1 MSGRRPS
8 RDERDTL
15 ARLFAP
21 PEPEAPRATLWELMA
36 HRQGTCGGPG
46 TCPLC
51 PPPAKGPVEG
61 SAA

>member
-1 MSGRRPS
+1 M
-8 RDERDTL
+8 

-21 PEPEAPRATLWELMA
+21 STPLRVPLWSVMQ
-36 HRQGTCGGPG
+36 HKVGTCGGPG

-51 PPPAKGPVEG
+51 PPPAEGPVEG

>member
-21 PEPEAPRATLWELMA
+21 PEPEAPRAKLWELMT
-36 HRQGTCGGPG
+36 HRQATCDGPG

-51 PPPAKGPVEG
+51 PPTTA
-61 SAA
+61 